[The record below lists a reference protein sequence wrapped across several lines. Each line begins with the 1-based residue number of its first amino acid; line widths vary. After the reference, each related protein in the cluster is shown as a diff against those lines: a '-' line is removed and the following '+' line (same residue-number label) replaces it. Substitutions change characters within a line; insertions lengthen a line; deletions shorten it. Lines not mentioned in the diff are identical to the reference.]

1 MSFYSRLFVALSPAA
16 FVSAVLTTAML
27 CFAPAAF
34 ADRTAAD
41 DESHID
47 DPRVQHRRLFPMTA
61 RRPDFIIL
69 GAAKSAT
76 TWWQHTHV
84 IIHNLKPAK

>member
-1 MSFYSRLFVALSPAA
+1 MSFYSRLFVARSPAA
-16 FVSAVLTTAML
+16 FVSAALTTAML

-47 DPRVQHRRLFPMTA
+47 DPPRSASQLHLRAYWRVYSLRYFCAL
-61 RRPDFIIL
+61 L
-69 GAAKSAT
+69 
-76 TWWQHTHV
+76 
-84 IIHNLKPAK
+84 L